1 MSAIDWG
8 VIILGL
14 TIGGLVAYV
23 YKNKLAGGV
32 K

>member
-8 VIILGL
+8 IIILGL

-23 YKNKLAGGV
+23 YKNKMGGKV
-32 K
+32 A